1 MNTIKMEVNKKGA
14 GNKYEK
20 VGEVEIFVPTLSEIF
35 PDAKI
40 AVDKEGKPVEED
52 GLPVYEDAK
61 LNWVQGAIFAAVKAQ
76 ARNKLKPG
84 TATLKDN
91 VSIAKDW
98 DTLTAEGERVG
109 NGDALAAV
117 REAKA
122 AFAEYVKGLGK
133 SAAAMQT
140 LNLLFANKQALA
152 LQSPENKAKMEAYV
166 TEFATSMAEDETKF
180 ARYEKYIAS
189 ILAACEVSADANDF

>member
-20 VGEVEIFVPTLSEIF
+20 VGEVEIFVPTLGEVF
-35 PDAKI
+35 PDAKVSMDAKTGEPI
-40 AVDKEGKPVEED
+40 VED

-61 LNWVQGAIFAAVKAQ
+61 LNWIQGAIFAAVKAQ

-91 VSIAKDW
+91 VSIASNW

-140 LNLLFANKQALA
+140 LNLLFANKQALN
-152 LQSPENKAKMEAYV
+152 LQSPENKAKMENYV
-166 TEFATSMAEDETKF
+166 TEFASGLEDEAKL
-180 ARYEKYIAS
+180 ARYEKYIAG
-189 ILAACEVSADANDF
+189 ILAACEVSESADDF